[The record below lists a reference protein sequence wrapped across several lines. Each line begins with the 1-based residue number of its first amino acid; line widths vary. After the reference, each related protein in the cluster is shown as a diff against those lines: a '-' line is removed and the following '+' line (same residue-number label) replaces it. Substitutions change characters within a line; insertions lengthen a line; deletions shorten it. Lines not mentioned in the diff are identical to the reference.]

1 MCCLLPC
8 CYQQSHLLYDLSL
21 TVLLSCIRKSE
32 PQVAGRQ
39 AGGLQAVQQFSAE
52 QHSGW
57 RAEEAM
63 SVGAQNRSHG
73 LGRNPSFGAQF
84 AAAPM
89 PTADCG
95 NPAFTRSTSFAAA
108 PMPTADCGNPAF
120 TRSTSFPAAH
130 RVNRRPSKLFKL
142 IDTNDCC

>member
-1 MCCLLPC
+1 ML
-8 CYQQSHLLYDLSL
+8 LLY
-21 TVLLSCIRKSE
+21 IRKSE
-32 PQVAGRQ
+32 PQGAGKQ
-39 AGGLQAVQQFSAE
+39 AGGLQGVQQFSAE

-63 SVGAQNRSHG
+63 SVGGQNRSHS
-73 LGRNPSFGAQF
+73 LGRNPTFGAQF

-95 NPAFTRSTSFAAA
+95 NL
-108 PMPTADCGNPAF
+108 AF

-130 RVNRRPSKLFKL
+130 RTNRRPSKLFKL
-142 IDTNDCC
+142 TPRTVAKCMVVRLRSIQGIRSSVTDSALRLLKASLTVAFDADAMTLFR